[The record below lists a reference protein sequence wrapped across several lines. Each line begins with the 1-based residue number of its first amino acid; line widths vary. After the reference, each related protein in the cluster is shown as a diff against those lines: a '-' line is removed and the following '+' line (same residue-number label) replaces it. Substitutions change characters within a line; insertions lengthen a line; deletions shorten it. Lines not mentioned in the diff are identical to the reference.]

1 MEKSRPEAKVPNQI
15 KVPNQTTVPT
25 QIQVTGEKRSY
36 KEKEPQEA
44 IKEATKDTFII
55 RQSPR
60 EEK

>member
-1 MEKSRPEAKVPNQI
+1 M
-15 KVPNQTTVPT
+15 KVPNQTKVPT